1 MFKCFFIEITDTY
14 KPFDAKKKTP
24 QKTQKQE
31 QQKNRI
37 FRIMHILKITGKIL
51 NVLSGNFCFRR
62 FHKNTRTDLLNKLP
76 DGNG

>member
-1 MFKCFFIEITDTY
+1 MQ
-14 KPFDAKKKTP
+14 KKKTKP
-24 QKTQKQE
+24 KKKHE

-37 FRIMHILKITGKIL
+37 FTIMHILKITGKIL